1 MRYSLAT
8 NHQLQTIISSDNT
21 IPTDLLVGVVEEV
34 INRGTLDKFI
44 ADAIYS
50 VVGRRQS
57 SKRFDFED
65 LMQMGRNELY
75 LAAKKYES
83 GRGKKFTSFAY
94 TVIRQE
100 IMRQFHYWTMQKRDD
115 SDVIHYDAFDSN
127 WDAVDHYTRVE
138 PYVVNK
144 LFYQQMMNLK
154 SLSEPQKEVI
164 KLRLS
169 GKSLREIGDL
179 LGIKDVKTVSGI
191 YQRGLTKI
199 KRVAIA

>member
-8 NHQLQTIISSDNT
+8 NNQLQTILSSDNT

-34 INRGTLDKFI
+34 INRGMLDKFI

-50 VVGRRQS
+50 VIGRRQKT
-57 SKRFDFED
+57 KRFDFDD
-65 LMQMGRNELY
+65 LMQMGRQKVFE
-75 LAAKKYES
+75 AAKKFEP
-83 GRGKKFTSFAY
+83 GKGKKFTSFAY
-94 TVIRQE
+94 TLIWQE
-100 IMRQFHYWTMQKRDD
+100 ITQQFQYWGMKKRDD
-115 SDVIHYDAFDSN
+115 SGVIYYDAFDSN
-127 WDAVDHYTRVE
+127 WDAVDHHTKVE
-138 PYVVNK
+138 TYVVNK
-144 LFYQQMMNLK
+144 VFYQQMINLK
-154 SLSEPQKEVI
+154 SLSEQQKRVI